1 MPRITEHNDWVVF
14 ILFGCISAFV
24 FMLLYLHREASLREF
39 LSAGLADSGN
49 VFPTWMIVSLVN
61 ALLLATL
68 VSQFVPAVP
77 RVINNFSLFGLSL
90 NKFGYSF
97 AVIAIFYSLKVFFG
111 YFFYA
116 SIGQERRWHRL
127 WFVASKFYFILASLL
142 FVLVFVNYFYPVD
155 KAVLLWGLSLSV
167 PAVFI
172 IKALYYLLDK
182 NRVMPAEWYYKFL
195 YICTLQIAPILLLW
209 RLLFF

>member
-1 MPRITEHNDWVVF
+1 MLRLTEHNDWVVF
-14 ILFGCISAFV
+14 ILFGCIAAFV
-24 FMLLYLHREASLREF
+24 FMLLYLHREASLKEF
-39 LSAGLADSGN
+39 LVAGLADSGN
-49 VFPTWMIVSLVN
+49 VFPTWIIVSLVS

-68 VSQFVPAVP
+68 VSQYVPAVP

-97 AVIAIFYSLKVFFG
+97 GVVSLFYILKVAFS

-127 WFVASKFYFILASLL
+127 WFVASKFYFVFACLL
-142 FVLVFVNYFYPVD
+142 MCLVFVNYFYPID
-155 KAVLLWGLSLSV
+155 GAILLWLLSLSV
-167 PAVFI
+167 PVVFVSKI
-172 IKALYYLLDK
+172 LFYLF
-182 NRVMPAEWYYKFL
+182 NRNAVMPAEWYYKFL
-195 YICTLQIAPILLLW
+195 YICTLQIAPMLLLW

>member
-14 ILFGCISAFV
+14 ILFGCIAAFV

-39 LSAGLADSGN
+39 LGVSLADSGN
-49 VFPTWMIVSLVN
+49 VFPTWAIVSLVN
-61 ALLLATL
+61 VLLLATL
-68 VSQFVPAVP
+68 ISQFVPAVP
-77 RVINNFSLFGLSL
+77 RVVNNFGVFGLSL

-97 AVIAIFYSLKVFFG
+97 GTLSLYYLLKVKFS

-127 WFVASKFYFILASLL
+127 WFVASKFYFLLACVLM
-142 FVLVFVNYFYPVD
+142 VLVFANYFYLIDGSVFFY
-155 KAVLLWGLSLSV
+155 GLSLSLPV
-167 PAVFI
+167 VFI
-172 IKALYYLLDK
+172 SKVVFYLF
-182 NRVMPAEWYYKFL
+182 NRNKVLPAEWYYKFL
-195 YICTLQIAPILLLW
+195 YICTLQIAPVLMLW